1 MTIRP
6 ELLVVMI
13 LATTFSFGQ
22 EFRRF
27 ELGTQT
33 TILRTRAG
41 TSGCGG
47 CEASLWGIGP
57 EFTFNLNR
65 TFSLDSAVSFF
76 PDASKGHGEFFGG
89 NLTQILSGVKASI
102 RDSRSSFFAKAR
114 PGFVSCSDAVTG
126 VQMFPP

>member
-6 ELLVVMI
+6 GLLVVMI

-22 EFRRF
+22 AFRRF

-33 TILRTRAG
+33 TILRTRTG

-47 CEASLWGIGP
+47 CEVSLWGIGP

-65 TFSLDSAVSFF
+65 TFSLNSAFSFF
-76 PDASKGHGEFFGG
+76 PRASQDHGDFYGG
-89 NLTQILSGVKASI
+89 NLTQLLSGLTLRL
-102 RDSRSSFFAKAR
+102 RDPRS
-114 PGFVSCSDAVTG
+114 
-126 VQMFPP
+126 Q